1 MGNIL
6 IDNNGN
12 ALLSG
17 NKALEVTASIDSNI
31 VAGNIKKDVTI
42 LGVTGTYEGSGGNNG
57 FKCTNKI
64 SLSGEPLSSIGLLS
78 HVYTFSGELDSAGL
92 AILYPGGNSGM
103 TGILSKDSS
112 SNNSVI
118 ISRYLTIT
126 GSDTLFIDKFCEPLY
141 CAPNT
146 QKLISHRLTFTGTDL
161 NAYVEINDSGVL
173 SSYSA
178 YDMDSSIQT
187 FYIMVIFK
195 GVDGSYDFDI
205 FCPIL
210 LYDD

>member
-1 MGNIL
+1 MGNVL

-12 ALLSG
+12 ALLSE

-92 AILYPGGNSGM
+92 AVLQPGGNNGM
-103 TGILSKDSS
+103 TGILNKT
-112 SNNSVI
+112 SNSNSVI
-118 ISRYLTIT
+118 ISQYLTIT
-126 GSDTLFIDKFCEPLY
+126 GSDILFTDKFCEPLY

-146 QKLISHRLTFTGTDL
+146 QKLISHRLTFTGNDL
-161 NAYVEINDSGVL
+161 NSYVEIDDSGVL
-173 SSYSA
+173 SSYST
-178 YDMDSSIQT
+178 YSMDPSTQT